1 MPAETHVGR
10 DPVDPDEVFRVVL
23 GHLAEILEVDDDDI
37 ALDASVVEDL
47 HADEPAILELV
58 EAIEDDMGERTIG
71 FSIDDDDLADL
82 RTVRDYVDYV
92 VERLRSTRR

>member
-1 MPAETHVGR
+1 VPAETHVARG
-10 DPVDPDEVFRVVL
+10 PVDPDDVFRVVR
-23 GHLAEILEVDDDDI
+23 GHLAEILELDDEEVT
-37 ALDASVVEDL
+37 LDAAVVDDL

-58 EAIEDDMGERTIG
+58 EAIEEEMGERTVG

-92 VERLRSTRR
+92 VDRLRSTHG

>member
-1 MPAETHVGR
+1 V
-10 DPVDPDEVFRVVL
+10 VD
-23 GHLAEILEVDDDDI
+23 
-37 ALDASVVEDL
+37 DL

-58 EAIEDDMGERTIG
+58 EAIEEEMGERTVG

-92 VERLRSTRR
+92 VDRLRSTHG

>member
-1 MPAETHVGR
+1 VPAETHVAR
-10 DPVDPDEVFRVVL
+10 DPADPDDVFGVVR
-23 GHLAEILEVDDDDI
+23 GHLAEILELDDDDI
-37 ALDASVVEDL
+37 TLDDSVVDDL

-58 EAIEDDMGERTIG
+58 EAIEEDLGERTVG

-92 VERLRSTRR
+92 VHRLRSAHR